1 MALVFSNENLNDIVK
16 MIKSQEESGLSI
28 KGVRETINNEAEEQK
43 GRLLIM
49 LLVTLG
55 ARSLRNL
62 LTGEG
67 TIRIVGGT
75 IRTG

>member
-49 LLVTLG
+49 LLGTLG
-55 ARSLRNL
+55 ASSLRNL